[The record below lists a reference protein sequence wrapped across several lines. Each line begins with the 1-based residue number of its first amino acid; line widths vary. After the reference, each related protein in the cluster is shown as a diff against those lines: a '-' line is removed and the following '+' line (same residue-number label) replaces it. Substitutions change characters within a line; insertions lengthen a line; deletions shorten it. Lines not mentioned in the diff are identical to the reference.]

1 MGEVLEGEGL
11 GWCMCEKTRK
21 SALIDRLPSNLVKSA
36 FGVVPFAGGVL
47 MGRRIFGALDAPV
60 FQERA

>member
-1 MGEVLEGEGL
+1 M
-11 GWCMCEKTRK
+11 GWCKCEKTRK
-21 SALIDRLPSNLVKSA
+21 SALIDPFLPLLVKSA